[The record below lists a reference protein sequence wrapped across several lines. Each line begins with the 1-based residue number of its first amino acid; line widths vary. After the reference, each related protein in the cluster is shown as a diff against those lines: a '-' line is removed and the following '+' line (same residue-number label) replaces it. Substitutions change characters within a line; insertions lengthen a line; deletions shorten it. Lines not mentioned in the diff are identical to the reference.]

1 MFKTPKPMRSK
12 TLRKEYDII
21 IPYWIMESS
30 QKIPIQQKKVNLQQW
45 LHNFLLSF
53 ETRPYSRETSIPF
66 MLEIEAE
73 IPKRAFI
80 TITTYLTGQSM
91 RFLRLLFDNLDR
103 WMLFTYQLFS
113 RSLETSG
120 SDLCPLTTSGDSLDV

>member
-1 MFKTPKPMRSK
+1 
-12 TLRKEYDII
+12 
-21 IPYWIMESS
+21 MESS

-91 RFLRLLFDNLDR
+91 RFLRILFDKL
-103 WMLFTYQLFS
+103 
-113 RSLETSG
+113 G
-120 SDLCPLTTSGDSLDV
+120 PLDVIHLPTIFQVVGNFRVRFMSVDDKWGFIGRVDFTEKKRQR